1 MTQGRHFV
9 AERWSIDEAIAQ
21 FSASEFND
29 GDIVSH
35 DWLRMALDVNDA
47 AIRENPF
54 ILLERMESLKS
65 ALLEGHQI
73 ALQSV
78 RGKGYRVVPPHEQA
92 HYAAQEAARYIAKG
106 LKKADGLLVNTRHD
120 KLTTDES
127 RRHTD
132 TQVRIAALS
141 GMVSKGKRDV
151 FKLFEVK
158 KDISVD

>member
-1 MTQGRHFV
+1 MTEGRHFS
-9 AERWSIDEAIAQ
+9 AAPWSVEEAVAQ
-21 FSASEFND
+21 FTSGEFDD

-35 DWLRMALDVNDA
+35 DWLRMALDVNDS
-47 AIRENPF
+47 AIKENPF
-54 ILLERMESLKS
+54 VLLERMESLKTV
-65 ALLEGHQI
+65 LLDAHQI
-73 ALQSV
+73 ALQNV

-92 HYAAQEAARYIAKG
+92 HYAAQEAARYISKG
-106 LKKADGLLVNTRHD
+106 LKKADGLLVNTRYD

-151 FKLFEVK
+151 FKLFEIK
-158 KDISVD
+158 KALPVD

>member
-1 MTQGRHFV
+1 MTKARHFSG
-9 AERWSIDEAIAQ
+9 AQWSLDDAVEQ
-21 FSASEFND
+21 FGSASFED

-35 DWLRMALDVNDA
+35 DWLRMALDINDH
-47 AIRENPF
+47 AIKNNPF
-54 ILLERMESLKS
+54 VLLERMESLK
-65 ALLEGHQI
+65 AVLLDGQQI

-92 HYAAQEAARYIAKG
+92 YYAAQEAARYISKG
-106 LKKADGLLVNTRHD
+106 LKKADGLLVNTRYE
-120 KLTTDES
+120 KLTTDEN

-158 KDISVD
+158 KAMPVD